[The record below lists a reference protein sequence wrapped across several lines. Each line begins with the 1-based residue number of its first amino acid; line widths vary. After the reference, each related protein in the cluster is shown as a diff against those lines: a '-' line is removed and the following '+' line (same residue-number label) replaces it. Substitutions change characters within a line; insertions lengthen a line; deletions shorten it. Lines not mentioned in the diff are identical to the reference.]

1 MDLIVLFIV
10 LGVVFIALVGVF
22 FVSSRR
28 RKQDEKAPVVPPLR
42 EVAEVQEPEA
52 MPRSDVEVPKLPEFQ
67 EPKVEEPKVEEPKT
81 VKELTRFKSRLSEG
95 LGRTRGALAERLS
108 ALTKRDSID
117 EDSWD
122 EIEEALIR
130 ADVGVKAAMRITQKL
145 RERKP
150 TPQTLLP
157 LLREQLV
164 ETLKSANS
172 PLQVIPGQTNVWLVT
187 GVNGVGKTTSI
198 AKLAHRLR
206 SEGTTTVIAAADT
219 FRAAAIE
226 QLGTWAERAGVHM
239 VKHAPGADPGAV
251 VFDAIAHAKA
261 KQIQVL
267 IVDTAGRIHTKTNL
281 MEELKKVYR
290 IAQREAGGVTEV
302 LLVLDATV
310 GQNGIAQAKTFQEA
324 VDVTGVILTKLDG
337 SARGG
342 VVIAIQEELGIPV
355 KAVGVGETMEDLEP
369 FDPDAFVAALVSG

>member
-1 MDLIVLFIV
+1 MDLVVLFIV
-10 LGVVFIALVGVF
+10 LGVVFIALMSIL
-22 FVSSRR
+22 FVSHRR
-28 RKQDEKAPVVPPLR
+28 RKQDEKAPVVPPLAAE
-42 EVAEVQEPEA
+42 EVAEPEA
-52 MPRSDVEVPKLPEFQ
+52 VSRSDVEVPELAEVLEVAP
-67 EPKVEEPKVEEPKT
+67 EPK
-81 VKELTRFKSRLSEG
+81 RFKSRLSEG
-95 LGRTRGALAERLS
+95 LGKTRGLLAERLS
-108 ALTKRDSID
+108 ALTKRDTID

-130 ADVGVKAAMRITQKL
+130 ADVGVKASMRIIQKL
-145 RERKP
+145 REKKP
-150 TPQTLLP
+150 TPATLVP

-164 ETLKSANS
+164 DTLNS
-172 PLQVIPGQTNVWLVT
+172 GNARLQVFPDQTNVWLVT

-198 AKLAHRLR
+198 AKLAHRLQ

-261 KQIQVL
+261 KQIQVV

-290 IAQREAGGVTEV
+290 IAQREAGRVAEV

-342 VVIAIQEELGIPV
+342 VVVAIQEELGIPV

-369 FDPDAFVAALVSG
+369 FDPDSFVQALVGEN